1 MTKLDFKVDHMIDA
15 LMDDIPEVMWYNKHG
30 QQFPDDDNT
39 VDESVP
45 SFLKLEVLS
54 NW

>member
-1 MTKLDFKVDHMIDA
+1 MSKLDFIFDDRIDA
-15 LMDDIPEVMWYNKHG
+15 LMDDIPEDMWYNKHG
-30 QQFPDDDNT
+30 QQFPDDEKT

-45 SFLKLEVLS
+45 SVIKLEVLS